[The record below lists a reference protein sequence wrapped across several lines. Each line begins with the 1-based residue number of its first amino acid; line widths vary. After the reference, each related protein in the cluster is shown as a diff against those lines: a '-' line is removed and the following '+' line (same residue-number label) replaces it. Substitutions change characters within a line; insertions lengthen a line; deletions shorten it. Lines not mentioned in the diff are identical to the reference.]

1 MAKSDRF
8 RQQHDELLGLAN
20 ALAATLDAG
29 KLSADGTPA
38 RSALSKLAGKL
49 LLHLGA
55 EDEHLYPNLMA
66 SNDAH
71 TKKIAQ
77 QFVDEMGGIANAFV
91 GYNTKWK
98 TASSIQADAAGFI
111 NETKGIYKALADRID
126 KENNILYPLMD
137 KIAA

>member
-20 ALAATLDAG
+20 ALAATLDTG
-29 KLSADGTPA
+29 KLSADGAPA

-55 EDEHLYPNLMA
+55 EDEHLYPNLMS
-66 SNDAH
+66 SNDAS

-77 QFVDEMGGIANAFV
+77 QFVDEMGGIADAFIR
-91 GYNTKWK
+91 YNTKWK
-98 TASSIQADAAGFI
+98 TASGIQADAASFI
-111 NETKGIYKALADRID
+111 KETKGIYKALADRID

-137 KIAA
+137 KVAA